1 MTQPMQDQ
9 VYNQLEHFRNSL
21 PRVCAC
27 TNELGVTLY
36 RMKTA
41 AEFMRYIGPN
51 HPNSIN
57 HLVFDIDRDMGVLA
71 HDDTNSP
78 PPTWAAINPANGHA
92 HLGYSLASPVHLNPD
107 SSRKA
112 IRYASA
118 ISVALGRKL
127 EADPG
132 YAGALTKNPLNPY
145 WPTFCFSDVA
155 YELDTLGTHLELE
168 GLLDRRTRLPEEG
181 LGRNCNLFDGLRLMA
196 YRERRS
202 PQGWFSY
209 DFFENH
215 IERLGLGLN
224 DQFSNP
230 LPSREVHH
238 IAKSVASWTWNNM
251 SPEGFRMWGDNRRAK
266 SIRVRHARS
275 VDRFERIRD
284 LARTFPGATHK
295 ELAEMVNLATK
306 TVQRA
311 LKSGTT

>member
-9 VYNQLEHFRNSL
+9 VYSQLANFRNSL

-41 AEFMRYIGPN
+41 AEVMRYIGPN

-57 HLVFDIDRDMGVLA
+57 HLVFDIDRDLAVLA
-71 HDDTNSP
+71 HEDSNSP
-78 PPTWAAINPANGHA
+78 PPTWAAINPDNGHA
-92 HLGYSLASPVHLNPD
+92 HLGYSLASPVHWNPD

-112 IRYASA
+112 QRYASA

-145 WPTFCFSDVA
+145 WPTVCFSDVA
-155 YELDTLGTHLELE
+155 YELDTLGAHLELD
-168 GLLDRRTRLPEEG
+168 GLLDRRTRLPAEG
-181 LGRNCNLFDGLRLMA
+181 LGRNCNLFDGLRLAA
-196 YRERRS
+196 YAERRN

-209 DFFENH
+209 EFFEDH
-215 IERLGLGLN
+215 IERLALGLN
-224 DQFSNP
+224 SQFLAP

-238 IAKSVASWTWNNM
+238 IARSVASWTWNNM

-266 SIRVRHARS
+266 SIRVRHAKS
-275 VDRFERIRD
+275 VDRAERIRD
-284 LARTFPGATHK
+284 LARTFPEATQR
-295 ELAEMVNLATK
+295 ELAAMVGLSER
-306 TVQRA
+306 TVRYA
-311 LKSGTT
+311 LNAR